1 MGVLLQ
7 QVRKLILEMI
17 PRLPTNDLLRPY
29 VKPIL
34 TLMLKLLQI
43 DNEENVQVCVR
54 IIIELHKQYRPTFN
68 PEVTDICF
76 LCCFCLP
83 PTQLCQDISII
94 PSLPYPHSVCTFI
107 SFPPFPSLLFA
118 LLIIIPLPF
127 HSYLSYVKTALVNI
141 NGYLMVNT
149 ICCMPATWIHVCGAC
164 YQDYLLQLT
173 IRIYHNFSIN
183 LPTDMFWV
191 VSHLQCLLG
200 CSL

>member
-1 MGVLLQ
+1 LGVLLQ

-68 PEVTDICF
+68 PEVSDICF

-83 PTQLCQDISII
+83 SIQLCQDISVV
-94 PSLPYPHSVCTFI
+94 PTLPYPHSVCTFI
-107 SFPPFPSLLFA
+107 SFPPFLSFLFA
-118 LLIIIPLPF
+118 LPIIILHPLP
-127 HSYLSYVKTALVNI
+127 SYLSFVLK
-141 NGYLMVNT
+141 
-149 ICCMPATWIHVCGAC
+149 
-164 YQDYLLQLT
+164 QL
-173 IRIYHNFSIN
+173 
-183 LPTDMFWV
+183 W
-191 VSHLQCLLG
+191 
-200 CSL
+200 